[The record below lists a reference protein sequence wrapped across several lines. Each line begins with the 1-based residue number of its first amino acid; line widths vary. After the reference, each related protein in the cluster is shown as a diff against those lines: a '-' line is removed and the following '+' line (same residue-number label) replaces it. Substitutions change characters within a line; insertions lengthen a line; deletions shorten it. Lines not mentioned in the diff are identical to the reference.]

1 MTLPVAILAG
11 GLATRL
17 RPITEKI
24 PKSLVEVAG
33 EPFIV
38 RQLDYLHRQKVRE
51 VVLCVGHL
59 GDMIKAV
66 VGDGSRFGLMVSYS
80 MDGPAPLGTGG
91 ALRRASG
98 LLGEASFVLYG
109 DSYLPV
115 DFSAIEAEFRAANP
129 PALMTVLYNR
139 DRWDKSNVLFV
150 DGKLLEYNK
159 AAPRPDFAFI
169 DYGLTIVTREVLE
182 SCPANEPFDLAALY
196 HRLSLDGR
204 LSRLP
209 GFRSFLR
216 DRIPKRTEGSSRL
229 FSRWK
234 ARHDLRPTAHCRNDR
249 RRKQDRRRR
258 HREDG

>member
-17 RPITEKI
+17 RPITETI

-38 RQLDYLHRQKVRE
+38 RQLDYLHRQKVRD
-51 VVLCVGHL
+51 VVLCVGHM

-66 VGDGSRFGLMVSYS
+66 VRDGSHFGLNVSYS
-80 MDGPAPLGTGG
+80 VDGPVLLGTGG

-115 DFSAIEAEFRAANP
+115 DFSAVEAEFRASNQ
-129 PALMTVLYNR
+129 PALMTVLYNQ

-159 AAPRPDFAFI
+159 AKPRADFAFI
-169 DYGLTIVTREVLE
+169 DYGLAVVKREALE
-182 SCPANEPFDLAALY
+182 SYPIGEPFDLAALY
-196 HRLSLDGR
+196 HRLSLEGR
-204 LSRLP
+204 LH
-209 GFRSFLR
+209 GYEVF
-216 DRIPKRTEGSSRL
+216 DRFYEIGSPNGL
-229 FSRWK
+229 K
-234 ARHDLRPTAHCRNDR
+234 EAHDFFQMENKT
-249 RRKQDRRRR
+249 
-258 HREDG
+258 